1 MTTTTPASD
10 QVELGTWMARE
21 IAEQPQVFDRI
32 VRDRSAAREVAEHVR
47 RFRPRF
53 VLFAARGSSGHAAL
67 YGKYLVEVGLG
78 LPAGTVSPSTT
89 TLYGAEPDLRDVLLV
104 SVSQSGGSPDLVEV
118 TESARRR
125 GALTVAVTNTPD
137 SALGAER
144 AIAAT
149 KTYTASLLALYV
161 LVDEIRSGTATDLSH
176 LGAAAQRVL
185 DDNVDRVADAA
196 RRLRF
201 AERIVTTARGYSLAS
216 AAETG
221 LKLAETSYLVTRSYS
236 GADLLHGPI
245 AAVDAETAV
254 LAFRGAGPGGR
265 TMADVLARVRE
276 RGADVLC
283 AGTQPTDALLVPEVD
298 EALTPVVEI
307 LPLQRLA
314 WSLAV
319 ARGLD
324 PDRPAGLRK
333 ATRPDDVR
341 RGGGRLRRRAGH
353 HVGPTCPLAARFL
366 PRTPS
371 SPSPVCCCR
380 CPPARRPRRPRGRRL
395 RPNRNPIEHSSHG
408 RTPCARRWRVSSA

>member
-137 SALGAER
+137 SALGAAAEHVLDMAAGPER

-333 ATRPDDVR
+333 ATETR
-341 RGGGRLRRRAGH
+341 
-353 HVGPTCPLAARFL
+353 
-366 PRTPS
+366 
-371 SPSPVCCCR
+371 
-380 CPPARRPRRPRGRRL
+380 
-395 RPNRNPIEHSSHG
+395 
-408 RTPCARRWRVSSA
+408 